1 MAQYPGIRA
10 GLILCC
16 MRGDKNEDLN
26 LQTVET
32 ARKYLGDVV
41 CAVDIAGA
49 EGLYGTELFQKV
61 FDRVNEYQIPMT
73 IHAGEAAGPVCGP
86 PCLTEQTDRPRRGS
100 DPGRSSDPGTD

>member
-26 LQTVET
+26 MQTVET

-49 EGLYGTELFQKV
+49 EGLYERNSFRKS
-61 FDRVNEYQIPMT
+61 
-73 IHAGEAAGPVCGP
+73 
-86 PCLTEQTDRPRRGS
+86 LTG
-100 DPGRSSDPGTD
+100 